1 MKTRARTLIA
11 AAWLGLAAPAA
22 AQTAPPPAAAPTQP
36 PPAAY
41 PPPPPAAPTPPAPG
55 QPVAPSPAPAAPPQ
69 TAWPAPSPGQLPGAA
84 PAATPPASDR
94 IPMRFAVQ
102 TEAAIG
108 VYPGDFYNHLAGV
121 RLDLVFSPHVSFGG
135 YVAYANLKGKD
146 GRASNVLPY
155 AQVEYMLGAPGG
167 IRFPLRFASGYL
179 PRNGP
184 VVRLSAGFAF
194 PLTPKID
201 LVTEVLVPTIWITRD
216 QMLLSMDLA
225 LELLF
230 RL

>member
-1 MKTRARTLIA
+1 
-11 AAWLGLAAPAA
+11 
-22 AQTAPPPAAAPTQP
+22 
-36 PPAAY
+36 
-41 PPPPPAAPTPPAPG
+41 
-55 QPVAPSPAPAAPPQ
+55 
-69 TAWPAPSPGQLPGAA
+69 
-84 PAATPPASDR
+84 
-94 IPMRFAVQ
+94 MRFAVQ
-102 TEAAIG
+102 TEAALG

-135 YVAYANLKGKD
+135 YVGYANLKGKD

-155 AQVEYMLGAPGG
+155 AQVEYMLGSPGG

-194 PLTPKID
+194 PLTPKVD
-201 LVTEVLVPTIWITRD
+201 LVTELLVPTIWITRD

-225 LELLF
+225 LELCF

>member
-1 MKTRARTLIA
+1 MKTCARTLIA
-11 AAWLGLAAPAA
+11 AAWLAVAAPVA
-22 AQTAPPPAAAPTQP
+22 AQNTTPPPAADPP

-41 PPPPPAAPTPPAPG
+41 PPPPAPAQPPPQTPAAAPAPATPPQASAPPPAPI
-55 QPVAPSPAPAAPPQ
+55 QPPAA
-69 TAWPAPSPGQLPGAA
+69 AA
-84 PAATPPASDR
+84 AAATGTAAASDR

-135 YVAYANLKGKD
+135 YVGYANLKGKD
-146 GRASNVLPY
+146 GRANNVLPY
-155 AQVEYMLGAPGG
+155 AQVEYMLGSPGG

-201 LVTEVLVPTIWITRD
+201 LVTELLVPTIWITRD
-216 QMLLSMDLA
+216 QMVLSMDLA

>member
-1 MKTRARTLIA
+1 
-11 AAWLGLAAPAA
+11 
-22 AQTAPPPAAAPTQP
+22 
-36 PPAAY
+36 
-41 PPPPPAAPTPPAPG
+41 
-55 QPVAPSPAPAAPPQ
+55 
-69 TAWPAPSPGQLPGAA
+69 
-84 PAATPPASDR
+84 
-94 IPMRFAVQ
+94 MRFAVQ

-135 YVAYANLKGKD
+135 YVGYANLKGKD

-155 AQVEYMLGAPGG
+155 AQVEYMLGQPGG
-167 IRFPLRFASGYL
+167 VRFPLRFASGYL

-184 VVRLSAGFAF
+184 VVRMSAGFAF

-225 LELLF
+225 VELLF